1 MPTLRSQLTRF
12 IDAIKFGKRE
22 PNFNVPIERAEL
34 LSEIKLEDLKNIY
47 KTVRGPSFQKYPK
60 IFQNVPRCP

>member
-12 IDAIKFGKRE
+12 IDAIKFGKRD

-34 LSEIKLEDLKNIY
+34 LSKITLEDIKNIY
-47 KTVRGPSFQKYPK
+47 KTVKTPK
-60 IFQNVPRCP
+60 N